1 MLLTTNPLPTPV
13 TIRMGLWLLPSQT
26 TSVVWL
32 RKVRRL
38 FLLTFPSI
46 RVLGSKARLLLTPS
60 QHGDCSPL
68 PGIQTPTNSMGLA
81 VGSWKPCYSED
92 NTLPSLASLNLNPVI
107 VHLASM
113 GAEEGAGP
121 SLSCGSLLVCLGW
134 AQLRGHPHPGV
145 CVRGQLGLCSWVAR
159 CMLVDRGSASSVSN
173 QIKGRGPDQG
183 HAERTR
189 MDRC

>member
-1 MLLTTNPLPTPV
+1 
-13 TIRMGLWLLPSQT
+13 MGLWLLPSQT

-46 RVLGSKARLLLTPS
+46 RVLGSKAHLLLTPS

-68 PGIQTPTNSMGLA
+68 PGIQAPTNSMGLA
-81 VGSWKPCYSED
+81 VGSWKPCYSEY

-121 SLSCGSLLVCLGW
+121 SLSC
-134 AQLRGHPHPGV
+134 
-145 CVRGQLGLCSWVAR
+145 
-159 CMLVDRGSASSVSN
+159 
-173 QIKGRGPDQG
+173 
-183 HAERTR
+183 
-189 MDRC
+189 